1 MKISGK
7 SVVLVGISAA
17 IGVHLLSEGW
27 PTALTALRMPATTQP
42 QIVRASADTLEID
55 SLKQR
60 PLFAPHRR
68 KHVTP
73 TTPVV
78 NRISVPPPAP
88 VVHEPYFDPGL
99 KLVGVAG
106 DPAAP
111 HAIIVTPYGEARNV
125 RVGDE
130 ISGWTVHS
138 INDGLLTL
146 RFQKKRRRLSIY
158 GDVN

>member
-1 MKISGK
+1 MKIGGK
-7 SVVLVGISAA
+7 GVVLVGVCAA

-27 PTALTALRMPATTQP
+27 PTAPTALRLPATTQP
-42 QIVRASADTLEID
+42 QIVRASADALETDI
-55 SLKQR
+55 LKQR

-68 KHVTP
+68 LYEAE

-78 NRISVPPPAP
+78 NRISVPPTP

-111 HAIIVTPYGEARNV
+111 HAIIVTPYGQARNV
-125 RVGDE
+125 RVGDDV
-130 ISGWTVHS
+130 SGWTVHS
-138 INDGLLTL
+138 ITDGLVIMSF
-146 RFQKKRRRLSIY
+146 RKKRRRLTIY
-158 GDVN
+158 ADVN